1 MNPAQV
7 CLTQR
12 TGNYADAQETRTGRL
27 LCSAVVGEIFV
38 LEALPF
44 WEKNASS
51 RCHDRVL

>member
-27 LCSAVVGEIFV
+27 LCSAVVGGSLSWKRFHSGKSKQAIGVMTV
-38 LEALPF
+38 L
-44 WEKNASS
+44 
-51 RCHDRVL
+51 